1 LGVDGGGKER
11 ERKGADGD
19 ETRATLF
26 KYLSDD
32 VVDVGPP
39 PASGRAVFSRGP
51 ASFFFCY
58 FPSETVALC
67 VYINYRHSPVADTHT
82 PIDFPMIFKSSR
94 LRKTFSFD
102 QNKSKKKDG
111 KKG

>member
-51 ASFFFCY
+51 ASF
-58 FPSETVALC
+58 L
-67 VYINYRHSPVADTHT
+67 
-82 PIDFPMIFKSSR
+82 
-94 LRKTFSFD
+94 FS
-102 QNKSKKKDG
+102 Q
-111 KKG
+111 

>member
-1 LGVDGGGKER
+1 VGGP
-11 ERKGADGD
+11 
-19 ETRATLF
+19 F
-26 KYLSDD
+26 S
-32 VVDVGPP
+32 
-39 PASGRAVFSRGP
+39 PAAPQAF
-51 ASFFFCY
+51 Y